1 MEEADE
7 ATVMKRRWKFFDV
20 GGRGRW
26 KRYVENE
33 GRGVPMHEGR
43 ATARTKDEV
52 CQSKK
57 EDVWCA

>member
-26 KRYVENE
+26 KRQMEE
-33 GRGVPMHEGR
+33 ADGRGMSRMKE
-43 ATARTKDEV
+43 EV
-52 CQSKK
+52 
-57 EDVWCA
+57 

>member
-26 KRYVENE
+26 KRQMEEEKRYVENE
-33 GRGVPMHEGR
+33 GRGV
-43 ATARTKDEV
+43 TKH
-52 CQSKK
+52 Q
-57 EDVWCA
+57 

>member
-26 KRYVENE
+26 KRQMEEADGRGMSMKSHGAHE
-33 GRGVPMHEGR
+33 GRGMPKQEGR
-43 ATARTKDEV
+43 CVVRMK
-52 CQSKK
+52 
-57 EDVWCA
+57 